1 MSDAASSRGVARAEE
16 GRAARR
22 SLASYRL
29 PHSLLLIPLLLLFAS
44 ACVSGHG
51 ANRSSS
57 PTTSQ
62 TMPHL
67 KRPNLV
73 VADIERSLRVYRDIL
88 GFEASAIRTGGSD
101 SYSYPVFNVPAS
113 ATLRFVSLDEP
124 REARVLN
131 LTEVTGA
138 AIPRP
143 SQSPHTSAVVIG
155 ITDLAQKFERL
166 AELGLETTEP
176 KVADGVDFRFVEQAF
191 VDFDGHLVVCYEVI
205 NEQ

>member
-1 MSDAASSRGVARAEE
+1 MGRIVRVVVILGLGAVVSACALQSAGVPVQAASVADA
-16 GRAARR
+16 
-22 SLASYRL
+22 
-29 PHSLLLIPLLLLFAS
+29 
-44 ACVSGHG
+44 
-51 ANRSSS
+51 
-57 PTTSQ
+57 
-62 TMPHL
+62 MPHL

-73 VADIERSLRVYRDIL
+73 VVDIERSLRIYRDIL
-88 GFEASAIRTGGSD
+88 GFEASAIRIGGAD

-155 ITDLAQKFERL
+155 ITDLAQRFERL

-191 VDFDGHLVVCYEVI
+191 VDYDGHLIVCYEVI